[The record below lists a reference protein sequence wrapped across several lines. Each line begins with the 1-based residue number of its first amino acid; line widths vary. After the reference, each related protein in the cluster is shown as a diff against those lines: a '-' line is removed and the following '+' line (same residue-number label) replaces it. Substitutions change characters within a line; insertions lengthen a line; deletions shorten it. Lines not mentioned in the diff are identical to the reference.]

1 MRVGAFE
8 SLLLSLEILNAEDEK
23 EESFQ
28 ESEASRKRWARK
40 EHAVSVLMA
49 TGAEGLFAL
58 LGKVGFIGPLFA
70 LSVGGIAW
78 IGMAVQDLQTRMD
91 AMEKAP
97 WVEMSNDIAAL
108 KTDIRVT
115 KGWVERLV
123 FNLLDNPDYM

>member
-1 MRVGAFE
+1 MT
-8 SLLLSLEILNAEDEK
+8 
-23 EESFQ
+23 
-28 ESEASRKRWARK
+28 
-40 EHAVSVLMA
+40 

-91 AMEKAP
+91 SVEKAP
-97 WVEMSNDIAAL
+97 WVEMSNDIASL
-108 KTDIRVT
+108 KTDISVT

-123 FNLLDNPDYM
+123 FNLLDNPD